1 MTALAFTRT
10 GRCGFAARRDR
21 EISLLLSSLYRRS
34 RHRVRPGLGLPGK
47 GNRAGGQA
55 RAVDAGYTGLVTGLA
70 ALCQGRRPARRRT
83 GEQRLR
89 LRQGSR
95 SITDSALEGREPER
109 LSGSWISRGRR
120 RLIGGRGRVLESRAG
135 AGTSARLRTG
145 IVWANSLAK
154 QARCPNPA
162 RWSSAAD
169 DGIAGSSACRSA
181 SASRRP
187 SEEPKVEAIS
197 VARCDKT
204 SSSSSSVSST
214 TSRSSLALHAISNLF
229 ASGSTSPCFSITSP
243 GRSDGIFLGRLGA
256 QRRKRKIRRGRVIA
270 RTELMDKA

>member
-1 MTALAFTRT
+1 MRVSLDHVIVCALAS
-10 GRCGFAARRDR
+10 GCPARATAQA
-21 EISLLLSSLYRRS
+21 
-34 RHRVRPGLGLPGK
+34 GK
-47 GNRAGGQA
+47 H
-55 RAVDAGYTGLVTGLA
+55 AVDAGYTGLVTGLA

-169 DGIAGSSACRSA
+169 DGIAGSIQC
-181 SASRRP
+181 P
-187 SEEPKVEAIS
+187 
-197 VARCDKT
+197 ARLE
-204 SSSSSSVSST
+204 
-214 TSRSSLALHAISNLF
+214 LA
-229 ASGSTSPCFSITSP
+229 
-243 GRSDGIFLGRLGA
+243 
-256 QRRKRKIRRGRVIA
+256 RGRECCFTLEPDDV
-270 RTELMDKA
+270 EP